1 MEAGGALC
9 EIRECLSRAF
19 LVTKNV
25 QIKNRAHTVHFFVQR
40 RGESFTG
47 RKTQAKCES
56 SQSFRFLRNRV
67 GLLLSFDLQ
76 TMLNTPEKPIRLVER
91 QNFIVRKKI
100 QLAKTPQRF
109 KHARFLQERMARP
122 VDELK

>member
-25 QIKNRAHTVHFFVQR
+25 QIDFGWFGRRFGNDPFKNRAHTVHLFVQR

-47 RKTQAKCES
+47 RKTQDKCES

-67 GLLLSFDLQ
+67 ALLLSFDLQ
-76 TMLNTPEKPIRLVER
+76 TMLNTPEIFIQAEEGIRYYKVTGVQTCALPI
-91 QNFIVRKKI
+91 
-100 QLAKTPQRF
+100 
-109 KHARFLQERMARP
+109 
-122 VDELK
+122 